1 MAFWSNPTAPEPKR
15 NYRWYVNF
23 DSGNG
28 LLSNIRYAV
37 KKVDKPKAKIGE
49 VTHKYLNHS
58 FYYPG
63 RLEWES
69 VNLTMASVTDPD
81 ATSTLFQ
88 ILRNAGYFVPSNV
101 DPGSERASIG
111 KNKFDASIGRINI
124 FQVNADGVDIEQ
136 WTLIKPFFTSVQF
149 GSLDYGNEDI
159 VEISMTI
166 RYDYAELNQSLGGA
180 SILGNLVGPPA
191 PG

>member
-15 NYRWYVNF
+15 NYRWYVTF

-69 VNLTMASVTDPD
+69 VNMTMASVTDPD

-111 KNKFDASIGRINI
+111 KNKFDASIGRLNI

-166 RYDYAELNQSLGGA
+166 RYDYAELNQSIGGS

-191 PG
+191 P